1 MHPRPGFKCQ
11 AKPKSTRGRIALP
24 GVDLQDRHFPLKG
37 ALVGCSELSLVA
49 EIPGL

>member
-1 MHPRPGFKCQ
+1 MHPRLSFKHR

-24 GVDLQDRHFPLKG
+24 GVDLQDRHFLLKG

-49 EIPGL
+49 EILRL